1 MPVLA
6 SYAAA
11 VIIAIGI
18 LSYSG
23 LAQIQALENHVKSD
37 AEARVSS
44 VAFDTGKRMS
54 DIASIMEV
62 TAKLPQVKD
71 ISDAQLIT
79 AENKGVPENAAVE
92 KRKIARDILASN
104 NDIDAIAFM
113 LANGDM
119 YAEEPYLRQQ
129 NLTRTNFASRD
140 YFQGAVAS
148 GDAYIGEVYISA
160 ASKASAA
167 ALVIPV
173 YSDDN
178 DNKTLVGVW
187 MAVMNLQKL
196 NDRASEM
203 RGSDYGGRI
212 VYIDQNSHEVV
223 SSSEL
228 VSAEETLSGL
238 QSYADAEAGNSGSRA
253 ETKDGM
259 QIYVAYSPVHMPGT
273 TWAILAIQ
281 PYNEAL
287 RPVLDANAQ
296 LQGAIIIVSVIAAGL
311 GFLIYRGARS
321 RSAS

>member
-1 MPVLA
+1 MGSNMTVLA

-11 VIIAIGI
+11 VIVAIGI
-18 LSYSG
+18 LSCTG
-23 LAQIQALENHVKSD
+23 LAQIQALESHIKSD
-37 AEARVSS
+37 AEARISS
-44 VAFDTGKRMS
+44 VAFDTSKRMS
-54 DIASIMEV
+54 DIASIMKV

-71 ISDAQLIT
+71 ISDAHLIT

-113 LANGDM
+113 LANGDR
-119 YAEEPYLRQQ
+119 YAEEPYLRQL

-148 GDAYIGEVYISA
+148 GEAYIGEVYISA

-167 ALVIPV
+167 ALVVPV
-173 YSDDN
+173 YSDD

-187 MAVMNLQKL
+187 MAVMNLQEL

-203 RGSDYGGRI
+203 LGSEYGGRI

-228 VSAEETLSGL
+228 VSAEETLSDL
-238 QSYADAEAGNSGSRA
+238 QSYAEAEAGKSGSRP
-253 ETKDGM
+253 ETKDGTQM
-259 QIYVAYSPVHMPGT
+259 YVVYSPIHMPGT
-273 TWAILAIQ
+273 T
-281 PYNEAL
+281 
-287 RPVLDANAQ
+287 
-296 LQGAIIIVSVIAAGL
+296 
-311 GFLIYRGARS
+311 
-321 RSAS
+321 

>member
-6 SYAAA
+6 GYAAA
-11 VIIAIGI
+11 VIIVIGI

-23 LAQIQALENHVKSD
+23 LVQIQALENHVKSD

-71 ISDAQLIT
+71 ISEAQLIT

-92 KRKIARDILASN
+92 KRKIAQDILASN
-104 NDIDAIAFM
+104 NDIDAVAFM

-148 GDAYIGEVYISA
+148 GEAYIGEVYISA

-167 ALVIPV
+167 ALAIPV
-173 YSDDN
+173 YSDD

-203 RGSDYGGRI
+203 LGSDYGGRI

-228 VSAEETLSGL
+228 VSADETLSDL
-238 QSYADAEAGNSGSRA
+238 QSYVDAEAGNSGSRA
-253 ETKDGM
+253 ETKDRT
-259 QIYVAYSPVHMPGT
+259 QIYVVYSPVHMPGT
-273 TWAILAIQ
+273 TWAILSIQ
-281 PYNEAL
+281 PYGEAL

-296 LQGAIIIVSVIAAGL
+296 LQGAIIIASVIAAGL
-311 GFLIYRGARS
+311 GFVIYRSARS